1 MSGSVACRSGT
12 LRTLALGA
20 LLGLVYGGPR
30 PENRREHAE
39 WTQRVQYPVVNDA
52 QRVMFPSVDDP
63 QRCAAGFY
71 LDRSGLIARCVRCSC
86 NGFSA
91 ECEENTGR
99 CLKCSDNTAGDH
111 CERCRD
117 GYYSD
122 AAQRRCSTCP
132 CPFSNHANNFALG
145 CTQTDGRLLCLCKD
159 GYTGERCERCA
170 PGYYGDPLVSG
181 GRCRLCSCPGNL
193 CDSKTGVCRNSLE
206 LQDTNTEER
215 CEECDNCAQTLLND
229 LEKFDSELRRIKDQL
244 DFDSL
249 RPSSK
254 EHLRKLEEAITT
266 TRDLVNTFSFT
277 VDSQVPKINQL
288 EQDVISVTNDMD
300 KLKEQARKQSED
312 AQKALSN
319 AENSHQRAKDLDT
332 ETQNL
337 LRKIQELLKQL
348 MDSESSGST
357 LPHADLAKLLEQAQ
371 SMVKEMEKR
380 SFTPQN
386 DAAKTEQAEANK
398 FLENVKNITKQC
410 DENEAAS
417 KRVDSLLS
425 SYEAKFKA
433 LEDLLKQAGDTLKNA
448 SNQNDINAEGLR
460 DILKRVKDLE
470 RERDLVQDQIALAV
484 KHLKDTEDALNMFND
499 SRTEYK
505 QLAAQLNR
513 SKTELE
519 ERVQILSQA
528 AAKEKIVKQ
537 AEEHAEN
544 MHKLAKELQE
554 AVQNVSGRSGVQ
566 TALSGIEAYK
576 NITDAVN
583 AAEEMAK
590 RAKEAADKALNDV
603 SEGDLINRATNLKN
617 DSNNLLEDA
626 KTATKDLE
634 GATKDLKNQKKRLQA
649 AEKKKEALGKDLL
662 AVQEGLKGIQRDDI
676 AKIIDAAKKT
686 AAAAIRSTNDTM
698 DQLNSIKAEVTN
710 ISITPTLPDMDSA
723 LNNVEMTVRNL
734 SGSIPSLLDKIEE
747 INSELSA
754 GNNVTDNIKK
764 IKELIEQAREA
775 ANRVVVPMKFTG
787 KGFVELRP
795 PQDLDDLRAYTAL
808 TLSLQRPEQPP
819 NRIDGGGRRRRQT
832 ADDNLFVMYLG
843 NKDASGDYIGMALR
857 SNILHVIYKLSG
869 KEYNIEG
876 TSITKSS
883 SEVAFFDKID
893 LYRIYQDAQV
903 SQTNQFTSTNPKPS
917 LLKEYSGEL
926 TQNLLDLSP
935 DKVVFYVGGYPD
947 DFTPPDSLN
956 YGKYKGCIEFST
968 FNDKFISLY
977 NFKNAV
983 DINLET
989 PCKRQIPLSISDSE
1003 YYEGTG
1009 YAKVLL
1015 ERFPSYLS
1023 INQKVETRAKDA
1035 LLLYLGDEGDDFFY
1049 SISLENGSVVLRGQD
1064 KTNILEPVSS
1074 QEKASLPPGSDV
1086 KVFITAGR
1094 EFKVRVGNV
1103 EIKRTDVIPQMFK
1116 HFYVG
1121 GIPNSL
1127 RERYNISVPALK
1139 GCVKIGTAGS
1149 ITPSVLEKVG
1159 VSRGCTNELQML
1171 RKAEFSLGSALE
1183 KLYENFNLDSVS
1195 LSLGFRSTEPDGILL
1210 QNSKNNKDME
1220 LSMENGYVLLRFQKS
1235 VWKSTKQYQDGKWHY
1250 LTVFIQ
1256 GQNNEFRINEDDL
1269 GKLVTGSSSGSYSSS
1284 VILGK
1289 DTFKG
1294 CISNLYL
1301 RRPDSLYRVE
1311 DLSAYSSKGDVLLNT
1326 CSATH
1331 NI

>member
-1 MSGSVACRSGT
+1 MSGSVAWRSAA
-12 LRTLALGA
+12 LRALALGA
-20 LLGLVYGGPR
+20 LLALVSGGPR

-39 WTQRVQYPVVNDA
+39 WTQRVQYPSLHDT
-52 QRVMFPSVDDP
+52 QRVQIPSVDDP
-63 QRCAAGFY
+63 QRCSAGFY

-86 NGFSA
+86 NGFSN

-99 CLKCSDNTAGDH
+99 CLKCGDNTAGDH

-117 GYYSD
+117 GFYSN
-122 AAQRRCSTCP
+122 AAQRRCSACP
-132 CPFSNHANNFALG
+132 CPLSNNFALG
-145 CTQTDGRLLCLCKD
+145 CTETEGRLLCLCKD

-181 GRCRLCSCPGNL
+181 GRCRLCNCPGNL

-206 LQDTNTEER
+206 LQDTNTEEQ
-215 CEECDNCAQTLLND
+215 CEECDNCAQTLLSD
-229 LEKFDSELRRIKDQL
+229 LEKLDIELRRIKDQL

-254 EHLRKLEEAITT
+254 EHLRKLEEAITAT
-266 TRDLVNTFSFT
+266 TNLVNTFSFT
-277 VDSQVPKINQL
+277 VDNQVPKINQL
-288 EQDVISVTNDMD
+288 EQDVMNLAEDMD
-300 KLKEQARKQSED
+300 SLKEQVKKQSED
-312 AQKALSN
+312 AQKALAN

-348 MDSESSGST
+348 MDSESSGSA
-357 LPHADLAKLLEQAQ
+357 LPNADLAKLLERSQ

-380 SFTPQN
+380 SFTPQK
-386 DAAKTEQAEANK
+386 DAAKKEQAEANK
-398 FLENVKNITKQC
+398 FLENVKNIIKQC

-425 SYEAKFKA
+425 SYEAKLKE
-433 LEDLLKQAGDTLKNA
+433 LEDLLKQADNTLKTA

-460 DILKRVKDLE
+460 DILERVKDLE
-470 RERDLVQDQIALAV
+470 RERDLVQDQIVLAV
-484 KHLKDTEDALNMFND
+484 KQLKDTEDALNMFND
-499 SRTEYK
+499 SKTEYE
-505 QLAAQLNR
+505 QLVAQLNGA
-513 SKTELE
+513 KTELKE
-519 ERVQILSQA
+519 KVQTISQA

-583 AAEEMAK
+583 AAEEAAK
-590 RAKEAADKALNDV
+590 KAKEAADKALNDV

-617 DSNNLLEDA
+617 NGNNLLKDGKNA
-626 KTATKDLE
+626 AKDLK
-634 GATKDLKNQKKRLQA
+634 GATKDLSNQKERLQA
-649 AEKKKEALGKDLL
+649 VEEKKKALEKELL

-676 AKIIDAAKKT
+676 GNIIDAAKK
-686 AAAAIRSTNDTM
+686 AAAAANRSTSDTM
-698 DQLNSIKAEVTN
+698 DELSNIKAEVTK
-710 ISITPTLPDMDSA
+710 ISITPTLSNMDNV

-747 INSELSA
+747 INSEISA
-754 GNNVTDNIKK
+754 GNNVTDNINK
-764 IKELIEQAREA
+764 IKELIEQARDA
-775 ANRVVVPMKFTG
+775 ANRIVVPMKFTG
-787 KGFVELRP
+787 KGHVELRP
-795 PQDLDDLRAYTAL
+795 PRDLDDLRAYTAL

-819 NRIDGGGRRRRQT
+819 NRLDESGRRRRQT
-832 ADDNLFVMYLG
+832 NDDSLFVMYLG

-857 SNILHVIYKLSG
+857 NNILHVIYKLNG
-869 KEYNIEG
+869 EEYDIEAS
-876 TSITKSS
+876 SITESS
-883 SEVAFFDKID
+883 SDVAFFDKID

-903 SQTNQFTSTNPKPS
+903 IQTKQFTSINPKPP
-917 LLKEYSGEL
+917 LLKGNLGEL
-926 TQNLLDLSP
+926 TRNLLDLSP

-947 DFTPPDSLN
+947 DFRPPASLN

-989 PCKRQIPLSISDSE
+989 PCKRQIPLTISESD

-1015 ERFPSYLS
+1015 ERFPNYLS

-1035 LLLYLGDEGDDFFY
+1035 LLLYLGDEEDDFFY
-1049 SISLENGSVVLRGQD
+1049 SVSLEKGYVVLSGQN
-1064 KTNILEPVSS
+1064 KNNILETVRS
-1074 QEKASLPPGSDV
+1074 QDKPSLSPETDV
-1086 KVFITAGR
+1086 KVLIIAGR
-1094 EFKVRVGNV
+1094 EFKVRVGNTEV
-1103 EIKRTDVIPQMFK
+1103 KRTDVIPQTFK

-1127 RERYNISVPALK
+1127 RERYNMTVPALK
-1139 GCVKIGTAGS
+1139 GCVKIGTAGGS
-1149 ITPSVLEKVG
+1149 TPSVEEKVG
-1159 VSRGCTNELQML
+1159 VGRGCTNELQMV

-1183 KLYENFNLDSVS
+1183 KLHEDFSLDDVN
-1195 LSLGFRSTEPDGILL
+1195 LSLGFRSTKPDGILL

-1220 LSMENGYVLLRFQKS
+1220 LSMESGYVLLKFQGS
-1235 VWKSTKQYQDGKWHY
+1235 VWKSTKQYQDGEWHY
-1250 LTVFIQ
+1250 LTVSGQ
-1256 GQNNEFRINEDDL
+1256 GQGIELRINEEDV
-1269 GKLVTGSSSGSYSSS
+1269 GRRETGSSSGLYSSS

-1301 RRPDSLYRVE
+1301 RRPASLYRAE
-1311 DLSAYSSKGDVLLNT
+1311 DLSTYSFTGDVLLNT
-1326 CSATH
+1326 CSATR